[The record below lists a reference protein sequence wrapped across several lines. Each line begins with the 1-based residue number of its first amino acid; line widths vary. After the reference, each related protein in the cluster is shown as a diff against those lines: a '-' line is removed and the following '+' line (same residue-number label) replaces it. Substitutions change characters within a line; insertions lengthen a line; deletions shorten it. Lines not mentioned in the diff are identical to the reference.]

1 MSLTKA
7 QIKRAAKLYS
17 LAVVAH
23 ANAAAADDEDGGLVM
38 EAARTAACEAIER
51 LGHEAG
57 DLLTLEA
64 CVIAARAKP

>member
-7 QIKRAAKLYS
+7 QINRAARLYS

-23 ANAAAADDEDGGLVM
+23 ANAAAAADEDGALVM
-38 EAARTAACEAIER
+38 EVARSAACEALER

-64 CVIAARAKP
+64 CIDAARTKP

>member
-1 MSLTKA
+1 MPLTKA
-7 QIKRAAKLYS
+7 QIKRAARLYS

-23 ANAAAADDEDGGLVM
+23 ANAAAASDEDGALVM
-38 EAARTAACEAIER
+38 DAARTAACDAIER

-64 CVIAARAKP
+64 CLTAARAKP